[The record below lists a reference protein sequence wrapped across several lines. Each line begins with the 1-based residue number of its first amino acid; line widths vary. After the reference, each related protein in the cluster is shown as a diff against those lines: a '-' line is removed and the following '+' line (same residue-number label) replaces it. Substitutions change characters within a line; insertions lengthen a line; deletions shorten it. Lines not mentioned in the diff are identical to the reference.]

1 MLLGAVVLDANKT
14 VAEWLARLAI
24 AVACG
29 FLIGFERK
37 RRSKDAGIRTHII
50 VCFASALM
58 MIISKYAFSDL
69 VGGALGAKEADP
81 ARVAAQVV
89 SGIGFLGAGIIFYR
103 RDLLHGLTTAA
114 GVWATAGIGLAIGAG
129 LVVIGCISTVIL
141 FSLQLLLH
149 TRLRILRSNAANIF
163 RIVAEVD
170 DPDVLDIIDK
180 IFKTKKTINFKT
192 KQVEGKIIAEI
203 EIATEM
209 DYSGKELYAFTKQYA
224 FIKSVEKTEEL

>member
-1 MLLGAVVLDANKT
+1 MLIGAVALDANAN

-24 AVACG
+24 SVACG

-58 MIISKYAFSDL
+58 MIISKYAFTDL
-69 VGGALGAKEADP
+69 LGGAWGTKDADP
-81 ARVAAQVV
+81 ARIAAQVV

-129 LVVIGCISTVIL
+129 LVIIGCISTVIL
-141 FSLQLLLH
+141 FALQLLLH
-149 TRLRILRSNAANIF
+149 TKLRILRSNAANIF
-163 RIVAEVD
+163 RIVVEVN
-170 DPDVLDIIDK
+170 DPDVLDIVDK

-192 KQVEGKIIAEI
+192 KQVDDKIIAEI

-209 DYSGKELYAFTKQYA
+209 DYSGKELYAFTKQYD